1 MIPVQPYPSLKGSC
15 FAYVLVTHT
24 MVHTDTPA
32 RCPALLSSFTT
43 LGQIYTL
50 ISLCFLPPS
59 WRSPGATAFF
69 SVMERSGNSPFALLP
84 AVLMDPSVPGA
95 VFHLLLPYH
104 KKLNMVSTHVQP
116 LLLLQFS
123 FTTQGSFWLHLLHPG
138 CSLVLGHIMWTV
150 TGADCNLHRIT
161 RYPIRHPQHARGEYC
176 GVAGKHDV
184 VSSRSHR

>member
-15 FAYVLVTHT
+15 LAYVLVTHT
-24 MVHTDTPA
+24 MVHTDIPA

-50 ISLCFLPPS
+50 IFLCFLPPS
-59 WRSPGATAFF
+59 WRSPGTTAFF

-104 KKLNMVSTHVQP
+104 KRLNMVSTHMCSHCCFCSSLSQHKAVSGYISYTLAAP
-116 LLLLQFS
+116 LFLAIL
-123 FTTQGSFWLHLLHPG
+123 
-138 CSLVLGHIMWTV
+138 
-150 TGADCNLHRIT
+150 
-161 RYPIRHPQHARGEYC
+161 C
-176 GVAGKHDV
+176 G
-184 VSSRSHR
+184 R